1 MGEVVWG
8 PGAKGVVTVD
18 YVDGDTIG
26 VRGWG
31 LISADVLS
39 PLPPLLTPEAQ
50 AVLDAVTVWREE
62 DPNVGACYLLKAHDA
77 YIASITPP
85 HPRWKPR
92 DPLDVA
98 KEALEEIAGIADS
111 LSIGSKNW
119 AKAALEKIAALEAD
133 AKEGGRA
140 MSKELFASVEA
151 EICAEILEIMNEYDR
166 QNEKGFI
173 DTPGGLEHMG
183 DVWSLFRD
191 WERRLK
197 A

>member
-1 MGEVVWG
+1 MSEHAWKPGDRVMRMGTVCGTSEV
-8 PGAKGVVTVD
+8 GVFVAVDWDGTDAPAQTVPTK
-18 YVDGDTIG
+18 YLHPI
-26 VRGWG
+26 
-31 LISADVLS
+31 
-39 PLPPLLTPEAQ
+39 PPLLTPEAQ

-119 AKAALEKIAALEAD
+119 AKAALEKIAALEAG
-133 AKEGGRA
+133 AKEGGR
-140 MSKELFASVEA
+140 
-151 EICAEILEIMNEYDR
+151 
-166 QNEKGFI
+166 
-173 DTPGGLEHMG
+173 
-183 DVWSLFRD
+183 
-191 WERRLK
+191 
-197 A
+197 